1 MDIIISANDKIK
13 RAIWEM
19 TLGDDDKINAEDFY
33 EMMLEI
39 AQEKR
44 KNAVQKISV

>member
-19 TLGDDDKINAEDFY
+19 PLEEDNKINSKDFY

-39 AQEKR
+39 AQGKR